1 MRGEQRQMQEQARE
15 KNKLA
20 YESVVK
26 RERREKEKV
35 NNDLLYLSKQDK
47 KFNPIDQQFDR
58 AGNLKR

>member
-47 KFNPIDQQFDR
+47 KFNPID
-58 AGNLKR
+58 